1 MSSLNSKFVKQLNK
15 SKKSN
20 LCTLYVKGDWNDSD
34 YITED
39 TVWKVDEMSDA
50 LPYFSIL
57 VDLYAFDKDYRWKH
71 HDYNIEIADSLSEP
85 LEFWLDYKKGFYKEL
100 LELKNKKK
108 VFSKAL
114 LSLDEDEFKEIYDS
128 AITDV
133 KENLELTCE
142 DSLPYSDY
150 GCIHTL
156 VDMYIEYQCL
166 NNFSKTVYIYSK
178 LLYNNICNH
187 IKVCLVY
194 GNTRG
199 MRSSCQEN

>member
-1 MSSLNSKFVKQLNK
+1 MSNLNSKFVKQLNK

-20 LCTLYVKGDWNDSD
+20 LCTLYVKGDWNDSN

-39 TVWKVDEMSDA
+39 TVWKVDEMNDA

-57 VDLYAFDKDYRWKH
+57 VDLYNFDKDYRWKH
-71 HDYNIEIADSLSEP
+71 RDYRIEIADSLSEP

-108 VFSKAL
+108 IFSKAL

-133 KENLELTCE
+133 KENLESTCE

-156 VDMYIEYQCL
+156 VDMYIEYQDDKYNVESGKVVEAL
-166 NNFSKTVYIYSK
+166 AELMDREYSK
-178 LLYNNICNH
+178 
-187 IKVCLVY
+187 
-194 GNTRG
+194 
-199 MRSSCQEN
+199 